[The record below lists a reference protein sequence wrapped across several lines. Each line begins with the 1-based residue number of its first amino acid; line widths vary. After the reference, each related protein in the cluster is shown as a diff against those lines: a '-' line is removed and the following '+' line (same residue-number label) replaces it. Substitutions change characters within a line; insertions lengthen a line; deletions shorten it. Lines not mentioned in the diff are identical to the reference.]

1 VSIESIEKGR
11 ELAKTF
17 CQSCHMLPDPSWI
30 DSKTWEKGILPNMG
44 PLLGIFYFQNKTY
57 PSNRFDMN
65 VRDVYPANPLMS
77 EEQWQNIIDYYTAMS
92 PDTLNKKQLR
102 DHPIKK
108 TCDLFTPVNSII
120 QFDLPSVTFVKIDS
134 TSSRRRLIISDA
146 LTKKTYCL
154 NEQLHITDSLDTGGS
169 LIDIEIHKTHWI
181 VCNIGVLNPN
191 NGSFGKVERINIS
204 DQTLQKDSLLF
215 SNLARPVQIVT
226 ADMNN
231 DGRPDK
237 VVCEFGFLKGR
248 LSLMLNEGNGA
259 YKKIVLR
266 DYPGAVNV
274 YVDDYNQ
281 DGLKDLWVLFAQGE
295 EGIFLFTNKGE
306 NNFEQKEVLR
316 FPPIYGSSYFELV
329 DFNKDGKKDIL
340 YTCGDNAD
348 YSTVLKSFHG
358 VYIFLNNGNN
368 QFEKKYFFPINGCY
382 KAIAKDFDNDGDL
395 DIATISYFA
404 DYKKQPEEGFV
415 YLENKGD
422 YDFWPSSLPETQVGR
437 WLTMDAGDYNAD
449 GKIDLLL
456 GNFTVA
462 PGFITPKVDW
472 KKSPPFLLLKNIG
485 ITKP

>member
-1 VSIESIEKGR
+1 
-11 ELAKTF
+11 
-17 CQSCHMLPDPSWI
+17 MLPDPSWV

-77 EEQWQNIIDYYTAMS
+77 EEQWQNIIDYYTATS

-274 YVDDYNQ
+274 
-281 DGLKDLWVLFAQGE
+281 GAFC
-295 EGIFLFTNKGE
+295 T
-306 NNFEQKEVLR
+306 R
-316 FPPIYGSSYFELV
+316 
-329 DFNKDGKKDIL
+329 
-340 YTCGDNAD
+340 
-348 YSTVLKSFHG
+348 
-358 VYIFLNNGNN
+358 
-368 QFEKKYFFPINGCY
+368 
-382 KAIAKDFDNDGDL
+382 
-395 DIATISYFA
+395 
-404 DYKKQPEEGFV
+404 
-415 YLENKGD
+415 
-422 YDFWPSSLPETQVGR
+422 
-437 WLTMDAGDYNAD
+437 
-449 GKIDLLL
+449 
-456 GNFTVA
+456 
-462 PGFITPKVDW
+462 
-472 KKSPPFLLLKNIG
+472 
-485 ITKP
+485 

>member
-1 VSIESIEKGR
+1 
-11 ELAKTF
+11 
-17 CQSCHMLPDPSWI
+17 
-30 DSKTWEKGILPNMG
+30 
-44 PLLGIFYFQNKTY
+44 
-57 PSNRFDMN
+57 MN

-295 EGIFLFTNKGE
+295 EGIFLFTNKGK